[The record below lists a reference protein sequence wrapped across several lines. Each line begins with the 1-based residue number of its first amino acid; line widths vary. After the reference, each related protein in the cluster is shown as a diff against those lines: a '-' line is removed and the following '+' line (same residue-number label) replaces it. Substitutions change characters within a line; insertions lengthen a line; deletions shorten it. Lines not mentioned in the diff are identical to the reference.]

1 MTVLCKETHKA
12 VSEFIVCTPRIFI
25 NRRYVQVVYTVKSI
39 VMILYGLTE
48 ETDTGFCELLTSCD
62 LL

>member
-12 VSEFIVCTPRIFI
+12 VSEFIVCTPTIFI

-39 VMILYGLTE
+39 VMVLYGLME
-48 ETDTGFCELLTSCD
+48 EASLFLL
-62 LL
+62 